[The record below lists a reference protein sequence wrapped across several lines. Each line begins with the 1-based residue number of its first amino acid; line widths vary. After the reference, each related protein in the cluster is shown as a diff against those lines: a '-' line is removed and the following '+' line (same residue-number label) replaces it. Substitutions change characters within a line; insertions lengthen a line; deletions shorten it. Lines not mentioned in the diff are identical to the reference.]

1 MRVGLFL
8 AAFVVAAVAMLTST
22 PARAVDGC
30 FPPAGYM
37 RSVQGQVEIKRG
49 AVDWRPAALDEPL
62 CAGDLIRVGD
72 RSRALAA
79 IANLTQRIDQN
90 TTLSLTY
97 VPEGKPSV
105 VGLIEGAVYFFS
117 RKPRVLEVDTPFFDA
132 TVEGTEFLVRVEAQR
147 ALLTVFDGRITARN
161 DQGELTVTGGQSLVA
176 EAGQAPTPSVPVRPR
191 DAVQWALFYPII
203 LLPLADRS
211 GAAARAIAGP
221 LGQAVELAARSD
233 YTAAFAAFESIPE
246 PERGAEF
253 HLYRAATLLSVGRA
267 EEARADIDR
276 ALLRDPTEG
285 LAYALSA
292 VIA

>member
-79 IANLTQRIDQN
+79 IANLTKRIDQN

-97 VPEGKPSV
+97 VPEDKPSV
-105 VGLIEGAVYFFS
+105 VGPLEGAVYFFR
-117 RKPRVLEVDTPFFDA
+117 RKPRILEVDTPFFDA
-132 TVEGTEFLVRVEAQR
+132 AVEGTESWS
-147 ALLTVFDGRITARN
+147 G
-161 DQGELTVTGGQSLVA
+161 S
-176 EAGQAPTPSVPVRPR
+176 S
-191 DAVQWALFYPII
+191 
-203 LLPLADRS
+203 RS
-211 GAAARAIAGP
+211 GRCSP
-221 LGQAVELAARSD
+221 CS
-233 YTAAFAAFESIPE
+233 TA
-246 PERGAEF
+246 
-253 HLYRAATLLSVGRA
+253 
-267 EEARADIDR
+267 
-276 ALLRDPTEG
+276 
-285 LAYALSA
+285 
-292 VIA
+292 